1 MSKKLKDYKKI
12 WIARVFYSFLKF
24 FGLSD
29 PNKKMQIFEVKLKT
43 VQNVYDSFLIY
54 DGGIIGNERPD
65 FIL

>member
-1 MSKKLKDYKKI
+1 
-12 WIARVFYSFLKF
+12 LKF